1 MLNKQG
7 ARTGYSM
14 RWTIKNDWLD
24 DESSHIIPLPLKTCG
39 YFQGKQHLNLHALV
53 LLLGGLLDAGSFP
66 SVEDNWYWYQTKCRF
81 FLKLSRFM
89 KPICINNNLKWINLT
104 NIGEIWNVSSRI
116 PSRKWKTISNRRFDG
131 DQPRTHWIS
140 CHILLDK
147 KCVSKTFMWK
157 IIA

>member
-1 MLNKQG
+1 
-7 ARTGYSM
+7 
-14 RWTIKNDWLD
+14 
-24 DESSHIIPLPLKTCG
+24 
-39 YFQGKQHLNLHALV
+39 
-53 LLLGGLLDAGSFP
+53 
-66 SVEDNWYWYQTKCRF
+66 
-81 FLKLSRFM
+81 M

-147 KCVSKTFMWK
+147 KMCLKNIHVENNCLNFNLSKGNDFLNLTENSSYFS
-157 IIA
+157 